1 VSDAVASW
9 PPIAKLFAAQVVA
22 QLRVFLRIP
31 VALFF
36 TIALPLI
43 IVVLFN
49 VIFGGADAMVET
61 KTGDWS
67 IQQFYVAAL
76 AAFEVVSATF
86 TNLANMIPDRRQDG
100 VMKRWRGTPLPPWI
114 YLSGFVGAGLI
125 IAVAGFALI
134 VGIGF
139 VFYNL
144 SIDVAKVPALV
155 VAFIVGTLAFSALG
169 VAIAGLIRS
178 QEAAPAVTNAI
189 ILPMAFISNTFI
201 AVDYSAMP
209 GWLDTI
215 SRILP
220 LRPFVESIQAPFN
233 PTVDPPGLLP
243 ANLAVLIAWGIF
255 GVVVAARTFK
265 WEPIA
270 DTARAS
276 RDSRRQRHRSA
287 TEGARRSATEEVV
300 AT

>member
-1 VSDAVASW
+1 VNGPPLRWPRTGKLLVAQ
-9 PPIAKLFAAQVVA
+9 IAA

-36 TIALPLI
+36 TVALPLI

-49 VIFGGADAMVET
+49 LVFGGAGATVET
-61 KTGDWS
+61 STGDWS

-100 VMKRWRGTPLPPWI
+100 VMKRWRGTPLPSSI

-125 IAVAGFALI
+125 IAIAGFALI
-134 VGIGF
+134 VGVGF
-139 VFYNL
+139 AFYNL
-144 SIDVAKVPALV
+144 EIDVAKIPALV
-155 VAFIVGTLAFSALG
+155 VAILLGTMAFSALG
-169 VAIAGLIRS
+169 VAVAGLIRS

-201 AVDYSAMP
+201 AVDESGMP
-209 GWLDTI
+209 RWLDI
-215 SRILP
+215 VSRVLP
-220 LRPFVESIQAPFN
+220 LRPFVESVQAPFN
-233 PTVDPPGLLP
+233 PTVEPPGFLWG
-243 ANLAVLIAWGIF
+243 NLAVLAVWGAI
-255 GVVVAARTFK
+255 GVVVATRSFK
-265 WEPIA
+265 WEPVA
-270 DTARAS
+270 DT
-276 RDSRRQRHRSA
+276 DRRSPRRR
-287 TEGARRSATEEVV
+287 RRSATGTLG

>member
-1 VSDAVASW
+1 VSGSAVSW
-9 PPIAKLFAAQVVA
+9 PSLGRLLAAQIVA

-36 TIALPLI
+36 TVALPLI

-49 VIFGGADAMVET
+49 LIFGGADATVET

-100 VMKRWRGTPLPPWI
+100 VMKRWRGTPLPPWM

-125 IAVAGFALI
+125 IAAAGFALI

-139 VFYNL
+139 AFYNL

-155 VAFIVGTLAFSALG
+155 VAFIVGTLVFSALG

-201 AVDYSAMP
+201 AVDDSAMP
-209 GWLDTI
+209 AWLDVI

-233 PTVDPPGLLP
+233 PTVDPPGFLP
-243 ANLAVLIAWGIF
+243 ANLAILVAWGVF
-255 GVVVAARTFK
+255 GLVVAARTFK

-270 DTARAS
+270 DVS
-276 RDSRRQRHRSA
+276 RPSRRHRRSSA
-287 TEGARRSATEEVV
+287 TSDLGAT
-300 AT
+300 